1 MEEISCIFC
10 RMPSYRVAITE
21 HGFTGVKCN
30 RCNLIYISPRPT
42 AAETTHLYTDEHAA
56 LYADAQ
62 FQFDAFNRMEAA
74 RTLSKISD
82 YRKNG
87 SILELGA
94 GGGCLLE
101 EARRR
106 GYQPYGIELNPIEA
120 RWINEYLQIPCEREP
135 LSEASFGRKH
145 FDIVYHRD
153 LLSHLSDPITVFRD
167 INRSLKEDGLLVFET
182 GNIADVDEKYMKY
195 FSQFSYP
202 DHLFFFGEKSL
213 NTLLEQ
219 TGFKCI
225 HIFREAIFLQLL
237 LQKALWGIKDSLK
250 DKKVIG
256 DMKLQKDLHPEG
268 GGLSV
273 KRRLRL
279 FYRYVGHYLV
289 RFGAILPKNRRP
301 LKLVVVARKVG
312 SDH

>member
-1 MEEISCIFC
+1 
-10 RMPSYRVAITE
+10 
-21 HGFTGVKCN
+21 
-30 RCNLIYISPRPT
+30 
-42 AAETTHLYTDEHAA
+42 
-56 LYADAQ
+56 
-62 FQFDAFNRMEAA
+62 
-74 RTLSKISD
+74 
-82 YRKNG
+82 
-87 SILELGA
+87 
-94 GGGCLLE
+94 LLA

-106 GYQPYGIELNPIEA
+106 GYEPYGIELNPIEA
-120 RWINEYLQIPCEREP
+120 RWINEYLQIPCECEP

-153 LLSHLSDPITVFRD
+153 VLSHLSDPITVFRD

-225 HIFREAIFLQLL
+225 HVSREAVFLQLL
-237 LQKALWGIKDSLK
+237 LQKALCGIKDSLK

-256 DMKLQKDLHPEG
+256 DMELQKDLHPEG

-289 RFGAILPKNRRP
+289 RFGAILPKNGRP

-312 SDH
+312 ADQ